1 MKIRIDNKFT
11 SRVLV
16 LMTVLAA
23 YYYILPSASIFVNYA
38 LALMGVFVMIAIFTV
53 LFDNNRIPKIL
64 VWFLF
69 LIVFISLL
77 YLLLTDTKSIDINVS
92 NYGIKRFTS
101 KLYQMIMMFF
111 PVYLYGHVRK
121 NCSIKEK
128 KTILIVTLGFVLFVI
143 FQTIREVAINPNI
156 TRIWLSLVESG
167 QKNVAGY
174 YFTFAMP
181 FIIVLC
187 ASYFQQTKKIFV
199 KVIMLAVSAFLLYFL
214 LIAQYTLSIL
224 LAFIGVG
231 IAIIL
236 NTTNRFR
243 TLVILGVMVIILVVP
258 IIIKAVIPHIESQQ
272 IASRLN
278 ELYLFLTAGDMST
291 NNLGGRMELY
301 QKSILAFLRSP
312 IWGNRYLDFDGH
324 ATFLT
329 ILSDLGLLGAIPYF
343 YLYHRSKKIID
354 GYVGKEKFLP
364 VYIVLVAGGLLNP
377 INSALPLMFVVWFVA
392 PLSIELIAH
401 MEDPDEKVGN

>member
-38 LALMGVFVMIAIFTV
+38 LALMGVFVMIALFTV

-156 TRIWLSLVESG
+156 T
-167 QKNVAGY
+167 
-174 YFTFAMP
+174 
-181 FIIVLC
+181 
-187 ASYFQQTKKIFV
+187 
-199 KVIMLAVSAFLLYFL
+199 
-214 LIAQYTLSIL
+214 
-224 LAFIGVG
+224 
-231 IAIIL
+231 
-236 NTTNRFR
+236 
-243 TLVILGVMVIILVVP
+243 
-258 IIIKAVIPHIESQQ
+258 
-272 IASRLN
+272 
-278 ELYLFLTAGDMST
+278 
-291 NNLGGRMELY
+291 
-301 QKSILAFLRSP
+301 
-312 IWGNRYLDFDGH
+312 
-324 ATFLT
+324 
-329 ILSDLGLLGAIPYF
+329 
-343 YLYHRSKKIID
+343 
-354 GYVGKEKFLP
+354 
-364 VYIVLVAGGLLNP
+364 
-377 INSALPLMFVVWFVA
+377 
-392 PLSIELIAH
+392 
-401 MEDPDEKVGN
+401 